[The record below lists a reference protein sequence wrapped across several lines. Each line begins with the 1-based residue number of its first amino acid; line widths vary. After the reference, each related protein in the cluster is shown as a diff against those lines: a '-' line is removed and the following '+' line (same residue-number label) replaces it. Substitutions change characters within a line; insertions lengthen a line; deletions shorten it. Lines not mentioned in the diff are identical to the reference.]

1 MKNGF
6 SILAALLVAIGLTA
20 SGWFVGNGFMR
31 GRAADRFVTVK
42 GVSERDVKADIALWP
57 LRFVATDDDLGQAQ
71 KKIESS
77 NKVIVQ
83 FLEKCGIEASRA
95 ELQALEVTDILA
107 NPYRSGPTTSRFII
121 SQTLMVRSEDS
132 ELIRAASQKVGE
144 LVDAG
149 VVLSSSHG
157 PSSGPTYLY
166 TRLSDIKPDMIAEA
180 TANARKA
187 ADQFALDSGSK
198 ISGIRRAHQ
207 GLFVI
212 KPRDQAPGIMETS
225 QVNKRVR
232 VVSTIEYYI
241 DSSHKIPAIIVKQ

>member
-1 MKNGF
+1 MNNSF
-6 SILAALLVAIGLTA
+6 SVLAALLVAIGLTA
-20 SGWFVGNGFMR
+20 SGWFVGKGFKQ
-31 GRAADRFVTVK
+31 GCAADRFVTVK
-42 GVSERDVKADIALWP
+42 GVSERHVKADIALWP
-57 LRFVATDDDLGQAQ
+57 LRFVATHDDLRQAQ
-71 KKIESS
+71 KKIES
-77 NKVIVQ
+77 NNRTIVQ
-83 FLEKCGIEASRA
+83 FLEKYGIEASKA
-95 ELQALEVTDILA
+95 ELQTLEVTDILA
-107 NPYRSGPTTSRFII
+107 NPYRSGPTTSRFIV
-121 SQTLMVRSEDS
+121 SQTLMVRSENP

-187 ADQFALDSGSK
+187 AEQFALDSGSQ

-212 KPRDQAPGIMETS
+212 KPRDQSPGIIETN
-225 QVNKRVR
+225 QLNKTIR
-232 VVSTIEYYI
+232 VVSTIEYYLRG
-241 DSSHKIPAIIVKQ
+241 

>member
-20 SGWFVGNGFMR
+20 SGWFVGNGFMK
-31 GRAADRFVTVK
+31 GRSADRFVTVK
-42 GVSERDVKADIALWP
+42 GVSERDVRADIALWP
-57 LRFVATDDDLGQAQ
+57 LRFVATDDDLARAQ
-71 KKIESS
+71 NKIESS
-77 NKVIVQ
+77 QKTIVQ

-121 SQTLMVRSEDS
+121 SQTLMVRSEDP
-132 ELIRAASQKVGE
+132 ELIRASSQKVGE

-157 PSSGPTYLY
+157 PSGGPTYLF
-166 TRLSDIKPDMIAEA
+166 TRLNDIKPDMIAEA

-198 ISGIRRAHQ
+198 ISGIRRAYQ
-207 GLFVI
+207 GVFEI
-212 KPRDQAPGIMETS
+212 KPRDQAPGIMETN
-225 QVNKRVR
+225 QLNKTVR
-232 VVSTIEYYI
+232 VVSTIEYYLR
-241 DSSHKIPAIIVKQ
+241 D

>member
-20 SGWFVGNGFMR
+20 SGWFVGNGFMK
-31 GRAADRFVTVK
+31 GRSADRFVTVK
-42 GVSERDVKADIALWP
+42 GVSERHVKADIALWP

-77 NKVIVQ
+77 NKTIVQ
-83 FLEKCGIEASRA
+83 FLEKYGIESSKA
-95 ELQALEVTDILA
+95 ELQTLEVTDILA
-107 NPYRSGPTTSRFII
+107 NPYRSGPTTSRFIV
-121 SQTLMVRSEDS
+121 SQTLMVRSEDP

-157 PSSGPTYLY
+157 PGSGPTYLY
-166 TRLSDIKPDMIAEA
+166 THLSDIKPDMIAEA

-187 ADQFALDSGSK
+187 ADQFALDSGSQ

-212 KPRDQAPGIMETS
+212 KPRDQAPGIIETS
-225 QVNKRVR
+225 QLNKTVR
-232 VVSTIEYYI
+232 VVSTIEYYLR
-241 DSSHKIPAIIVKQ
+241 D

>member
-1 MKNGF
+1 MNNSF
-6 SILAALLVAIGLTA
+6 SVLAALLVAIGLTA
-20 SGWFVGNGFMR
+20 SGWFVGNGFMQ

-42 GVSERDVKADIALWP
+42 GVSERHVKADIALWP
-57 LRFVATDDDLGQAQ
+57 LRFVATHDDLRQAQ
-71 KKIESS
+71 KKIES
-77 NKVIVQ
+77 NNRTIVQ
-83 FLEKCGIEASRA
+83 FLEKYGIEASKA
-95 ELQALEVTDILA
+95 ELQTLEVTDILA
-107 NPYRSGPTTSRFII
+107 NPYRSGPTTSLFIV
-121 SQTLMVRSEDS
+121 SQTLMVRSENP

-187 ADQFALDSGSK
+187 AEQFALDSGSQ

-212 KPRDQAPGIMETS
+212 KPRDQSPGIIETN
-225 QVNKRVR
+225 QLNKTIR
-232 VVSTIEYYI
+232 VVSTIEYYLRG
-241 DSSHKIPAIIVKQ
+241 

>member
-225 QVNKRVR
+225 QVNKTVR

>member
-1 MKNGF
+1 MNNSF
-6 SILAALLVAIGLTA
+6 SVLAALLVAIGLTA
-20 SGWFVGNGFMR
+20 SGWFVGNGFMQ

-42 GVSERDVKADIALWP
+42 GVSERHVKADIALWP
-57 LRFVATDDDLGQAQ
+57 LRFVATHDDLRQAQ
-71 KKIESS
+71 KKIES
-77 NKVIVQ
+77 NNRTIVQ
-83 FLEKCGIEASRA
+83 FLEKYGIEASKA
-95 ELQALEVTDILA
+95 ELQTLEVTDILA
-107 NPYRSGPTTSRFII
+107 NPYRSGPTTSRFIV
-121 SQTLMVRSEDS
+121 SQTLMVRSENP

-187 ADQFALDSGSK
+187 AEQFALDSGSQ

-212 KPRDQAPGIMETS
+212 KPRDQSPGIIETN
-225 QVNKRVR
+225 QLNKTIR
-232 VVSTIEYYI
+232 VVSTIEYYLRG
-241 DSSHKIPAIIVKQ
+241 

>member
-6 SILAALLVAIGLTA
+6 SILAALLVAIGLAA
-20 SGWFVGNGFMR
+20 SGWFVGNGFMK

-77 NKVIVQ
+77 NKTIVQ
-83 FLEKCGIEASRA
+83 FLEKYGIEASKA
-95 ELQALEVTDILA
+95 ELQNLEVTDILA

-121 SQTLMVRSEDS
+121 SQTLMVRSEDP
-132 ELIRAASQKVGE
+132 ELIRASSQKVGE

-157 PSSGPTYLY
+157 PSGGPTYLY
-166 TRLSDIKPDMIAEA
+166 TDLSDIKPDMIAEA

-187 ADQFALDSGSK
+187 ADQFALDSGSQ

-225 QVNKRVR
+225 QLNKTVR
-232 VVSTIEYYI
+232 VVSTIEYYLR
-241 DSSHKIPAIIVKQ
+241 D